1 MVLARADEGG
11 GRSLVWAIGRRLHYR
26 RVNAH
31 TFCESFLGFAR
42 SSGYRGNQ
50 GPEYGAKY
58 ETMSPYQRAVLGIEE
73 EDCPPVAVLPSTHA
87 YAMLEEL
94 GFVRREAQAEA
105 DEAYEDWKLLA
116 SSDAYA
122 VYRAAQDRADAAQ
135 DDLAQLVAQL
145 AAPSRR

>member
-1 MVLARADEGG
+1 
-11 GRSLVWAIGRRLHYR
+11 
-26 RVNAH
+26 
-31 TFCESFLGFAR
+31 
-42 SSGYRGNQ
+42 
-50 GPEYGAKY
+50 
-58 ETMSPYQRAVLGIEE
+58 MSPYQRAVLGIEE